1 MSHRFHSC
9 LGLILLC
16 AGLAPSLH
24 ADTRNYVHGQLV
36 CRMQQYGD
44 IDSIDQHYGT
54 TTKLSLTE
62 TASYLLLVPDSL
74 NPETLATEI
83 ESRSDVSYCS
93 LNYYLDAPEAA
104 QSSQPFLDVSSGV
117 GLKTQKAVVPL
128 QVAAAQALASGT
140 SVTVAVIDVGVDLNH
155 PTLTGVVESGYDF
168 IDEGAVAQDR
178 PGGKA
183 SGHGTFI
190 AGVIHLV
197 APEARIRAYRVLDST
212 GRGDGF
218 TIARAV
224 LKAVSDGC
232 KVINLSCVMRG
243 EQPSLDLALEYAQQH
258 GVTIIAAAGN
268 DSTEADV
275 FPASSSHVMAVAAL
289 DSTGRK
295 AGFSNF
301 GEHISVCAPGTGINA
316 EFPDSS
322 FAFWSG
328 TSFAAPFVA
337 AEAALIYS
345 VNPNLPTDEVRSIIR
360 SSATNVDS
368 LNPEFAS
375 QLGSGEINILAAVLQ
390 AQQHCCIGT
399 RGNINGTGGIDLGD
413 LSLLVTYLTSAGGTV
428 VLSCPY
434 AANVD
439 GVGTI
444 DLGDVTLLTNYLA
457 GNGVVLPSCP

>member
-1 MSHRFHSC
+1 MSNRVLAC

-16 AGLAPSLH
+16 AGLTPSLH
-24 ADTRNYVHGQLV
+24 ADTRAYVRGQLV

-54 TTKLSLTE
+54 TTHQSLPE
-62 TASYLLLVPDSL
+62 TGSYLLLVPDSL

-83 ESRSDVSYCS
+83 GSRSDVSYCS

-104 QSSQPFLDVSSGV
+104 QSSQPFLDASSGV
-117 GLKTQKAVVPL
+117 GIKTQRAVAPIG
-128 QVAAAQALASGT
+128 VAAAQVLASGS

-155 PTLTGVVESGYDF
+155 PALAAVVESGYDF
-168 IDEGAVAQDR
+168 LTNSPIAQDR

-190 AGVIHLV
+190 AGIIHLV
-197 APEARIRAYRVLDST
+197 APNARIRAYRVLDST

-218 TIARAV
+218 TIAQAV
-224 LKAVSDGC
+224 LKAVGDGC

-243 EQPSLDLALEYAQQH
+243 EQPSLDMALEYAQEH
-258 GVTIIAAAGN
+258 GVTVVAAAGN

-295 AGFSNF
+295 ADFSNY
-301 GEHISVCAPGTGINA
+301 GEHIDVCAPGTSINA
-316 EFPDSS
+316 EFLDSS

-337 AEAALIYS
+337 AEAAMIYS
-345 VNPNLPTDEVRSIIR
+345 VNPTLPGDQVRSIIR
-360 SSATNVDS
+360 STATRIDS
-368 LNPEFAS
+368 LNPQFS
-375 QLGSGEINILAAVLQ
+375 GMLGSGQVNLLAAVLQ
-390 AQQHCCIGT
+390 AQQHCCIGS
-399 RGNINGTGGIDLGD
+399 RGNVDGLGGIDLAD
-413 LSLLVTYLTSAGGTV
+413 LSLLVAFLTGTSGV
-428 VLSCPY
+428 IVLPCPE

-439 GVGTI
+439 GVGAI
-444 DLGDVTLLTNYLA
+444 DLGDVSLLTSFLTGGGA
-457 GNGVVLPSCP
+457 TLPSCP